1 MKHKNQIIV
10 PIVISIPD
18 IKKLINE
25 SIKQEIANTRKK
37 EIIKVFNS
45 GMSYRQIAGIVGLSH
60 EQVRSIVN
68 NKVKKYL

>member
-37 EIIKVFNS
+37 EIIKAFNS
-45 GMSYRQIAGIVGLSH
+45 GMSYRQIAGIGGLS
-60 EQVRSIVN
+60 
-68 NKVKKYL
+68 